1 MEMDADRMPSHPQ
14 HAQGQGTTSTAS
26 HDGELGTQIPVLEP
40 HDADSSGKSLN
51 NREMGQDVYQQ
62 IGGGQPPLLL
72 DGASGAEDR
81 PEVEFPFEIDLQD
94 NEALLSLNKELE
106 SILDPK
112 VPLIYYRNVAPPP
125 VLQPHPHN
133 VAACASYI
141 IIDI

>member
-14 HAQGQGTTSTAS
+14 HAQGQGTTSIPS
-26 HDGELGTQIPVLEP
+26 HNGAAGTQIPVLEP

-51 NREMGQDVYQQ
+51 KREMGQDAYQQ

-72 DGASGAEDR
+72 DGDR
-81 PEVEFPFEIDLQD
+81 PEFELPFEIDLQD

-112 VPLIYYRNVAPPP
+112 VP
-125 VLQPHPHN
+125 
-133 VAACASYI
+133 ACLLS
-141 IIDI
+141 